1 MPAQNPDMEP
11 LLEIE
16 EVCKYFP
23 VKKGFL
29 QRHVGD
35 VKALDGVSFTV
46 NRGETVGLV
55 GESGCGKTTLGR
67 VVAGAHKATS
77 GGVRFNNPDGDPVDV
92 GTLRGDQL
100 NNYLTHVQ
108 MVFQDPYSSLN
119 PRRTVMQII
128 EEPLICL
135 TEFSPKKRRARV
147 FELLE
152 VVGLNRR
159 HAERYP
165 HAFSGGQRQRIGIA
179 RALAVDPSLLVCDE
193 SVSALD
199 VSVQGQIINLLMK
212 LRAERG
218 LSYLFISHDLAVV
231 RHISDRIAVMY
242 VGKLVEWAPA
252 KEIFTSPRHP
262 YTEALL
268 SAVLRPDPGHP
279 LDAMVLEGDVAD
291 PANRPSG
298 CSFHPRCRYAQDI
311 CRTDEPPMAAMN
323 NDGQER
329 LAACH
334 FAKELKLSGIDD
346 DPAKQPEKML
356 RSEPQ

>member
-1 MPAQNPDMEP
+1 MEP

-35 VKALDGVSFTV
+35 VKALDGVSLTV
-46 NRGETVGLV
+46 NRGETVSLV

-67 VVAGAHKATS
+67 VVAGAHKATN
-77 GGVRFNNPDGDPVDV
+77 GHVHFNDPDGGSVDV

-100 NNYLTHVQ
+100 NSYLTHVQ

-135 TEFSPKKRRARV
+135 TELSPKERRARV

-242 VGKLVEWAPA
+242 VGKLVELAPA

-268 SAVLRPDPGHP
+268 SAVLRPDPNHP
-279 LDAMVLEGDVAD
+279 LDAMVL
-291 PANRPSG
+291 
-298 CSFHPRCRYAQDI
+298 
-311 CRTDEPPMAAMN
+311 
-323 NDGQER
+323 
-329 LAACH
+329 
-334 FAKELKLSGIDD
+334 
-346 DPAKQPEKML
+346 
-356 RSEPQ
+356 